1 MLVQYDHTQLNLS
14 QKYLNFTIIQGQILN
29 IIHFELSIPLLQL
42 NLFLIKHSIY
52 AYINNLVFLI
62 GTVYFKYLSH

>member
-29 IIHFELSIPLLQL
+29 IIHFELSIPLLRL
-42 NLFLIKHSIY
+42 NLFLIKNSIY
-52 AYINNLVFLI
+52 TYINNLVFLI
-62 GTVYFKYLSH
+62 GIVYFKYLSH